1 MPDNN
6 GVQYT
11 NPPQSRN
18 EELLEDIITDQPY
31 TAPPQSE
38 IEEILVSIIDDT
50 PYTKPPQSRN
60 ADLLLQVKEVIEQG
74 GGGSRNYTIQ
84 GLQNYIIT
92 PVNPQDVTDAY
103 KGTSYDDKVLANCPS
118 LSTFYSTFYDKFLEE
133 NLAEPLENYEVRK
146 QSLGKDQSET
156 YDLYEYDFIP
166 AKWDRLILLTAGMHA
181 YEVASIFGLAY
192 LMGSII
198 ENHEG
203 DELLTY
209 LYEHVR
215 IKVIPIINPWGYSQS
230 PKSYVQ
236 SRGVNIN
243 RNFDYNGEWEAYN
256 PGSNPNNAK
265 GSAPFSEAETQILQ
279 HWASD
284 NYGAEFWI
292 DCHTSVGVTANKE
305 IFTSTISNTPL
316 FDEVT
321 AAHEKLEAWT
331 KAYYHLNSLNVEYRV
346 DSSGAG
352 KGRWYTGVYNK
363 TCLVI
368 EQSSECASIGN
379 VYNGDRNS
387 IVNYTAQIYA
397 YIGEFLLR
405 ANETV
410 NATEY
415 IEELQQ
421 EAIENKKYLEPK
433 DESEPTPEP
442 ITLYVSQ
449 GTLKSSD
456 GTPTPDNLTRVYTA
470 DVPITH
476 SEFHVL
482 GFGSGYWFGGR
493 FYDSSDNFEGVLAES
508 TGDNLIGFKNS
519 AEHSTSWGIASDV
532 TIVRGSQKANATK
545 MKLIIRT
552 ELGSDNLAPS
562 DVANKE
568 ITVDGVT
575 YVLQPAI
582 EPPPT
587 PTPTP
592 LTVHQGTLKSTDGT
606 PTTDNLTRVYTA
618 DVPITHSEFH
628 VLGFGS
634 GYWFGGRFYDNNGNY
649 VTNLGE
655 TTGASKI
662 GFKNSNE
669 HSTSWGNVSDVT
681 IVIGSNYTATATKM
695 KLIIRTELGSDNLA
709 PSDVAN
715 KEITVDGVTYT
726 LQPAT

>member
-38 IEEILVSIIDDT
+38 IEEILVSIIDET
-50 PYTKPPQSRN
+50 PYTKAPTSRN

-74 GGGSRNYTIQ
+74 GGGSRNYTIE
-84 GLQNYIIT
+84 GLQSYIIA
-92 PVNPQDVTDAY
+92 PVNPQDVTDSY
-103 KGTSYDDKVLANCPS
+103 KGTSADDKTLANCPS
-118 LSTFYSTFYDKFLEE
+118 LTNFYATFYDKFLTA
-133 NLAEPLENYEVRK
+133 NLAEPLENYEVKRK
-146 QSLGKDQSET
+146 SLGKDKSNT

-166 AKWDRLILLTAGMHA
+166 EKWDRMILLSSGMHG

-215 IKVIPIINPWGYSQS
+215 IKVIPLINPWGYSQS

-243 RNFDYNGEWEAYN
+243 RNFDYNGEWEQYN
-256 PGSNPNNAK
+256 PGSNPNNNK
-265 GSAPFSEAETQILQ
+265 GTAPFSEAETQILRQ
-279 HWASD
+279 WASE

-292 DCHTSVGVTANKE
+292 DCHTSVGVTNNKE
-305 IFTSTISNTPL
+305 IFTSTISTTPL
-316 FDEVT
+316 INQVN
-321 AAHEKLEAWT
+321 AAHTKLETWT
-331 KAYYHLNSLNVEYRV
+331 KQYYHLNSLNVEYRL
-346 DSSGAG
+346 DSAGAG
-352 KGRWYTGVYNK
+352 KGRWYTGVYGK

-368 EQSSECASIGN
+368 EQSSNCASIGN

-397 YIGEFLLR
+397 YVGEFLLK
-405 ANETV
+405 ADETV
-410 NATEY
+410 NCVEY

-421 EAIENKKYLEPK
+421 EAIENKKYIETNEEP
-433 DESEPTPEP
+433 EPTPTP
-442 ITLYVSQ
+442 LTLYVSQ

-493 FYDSSDNFEGVLAES
+493 FYDSNDDFVTVLAETTAS
-508 TGDNLIGFKNS
+508 NTVAFKN
-519 AEHSTSWGIASDV
+519 AGEHSGSWGNVSDV
-532 TIVRGSQKANATK
+532 TIVVGSDKVATTKK

-552 ELGSDNLAPS
+552 ELGSDNLEPS

-575 YVLQPAI
+575 YVLQPAT
-582 EPPPT
+582 EPPPA
-587 PTPTP
+587 PTP
-592 LTVHQGTLKSTDGT
+592 LTVYQGTLKSSDGT
-606 PTTDNLTRVYTA
+606 PTPDNLTRVYTA

-634 GYWFGGRFYDNNGNY
+634 GYWFGGRFYDSSDAFVG
-649 VTNLGE
+649 VLSE
-655 TTGASKI
+655 TASEHTI
-662 GFKNSNE
+662 AFKNSNE
-669 HSTSWGNVSDVT
+669 HSTSWGNTSDVT
-681 IVIGSNYTATATKM
+681 IVRGSEKANAVKM
-695 KLIIRTELGSDNLA
+695 KLIIRTEAGSDNLA

-715 KEITVDGVTYT
+715 KEITVDGVTYI